1 MNIYP
6 KGIFISI
13 WHFSVQIKVHKEN
26 IRTNS
31 DDTEVYSEPF
41 KTSKMKFFAKLLNGF
56 ELLFSLLSKLLYT
69 DAYSEPSQTS
79 KMKLFAKKANS
90 F

>member
-1 MNIYP
+1 MNICP

-13 WHFSVQIKVHKEN
+13 WHFPVQIKVHKEN

-31 DDTEVYSEPF
+31 DDSEVYSEPF
-41 KTSKMKFFAKLLNGF
+41 KTSKMKLFAKLLNGF

-69 DAYSEPSQTS
+69 DAYSEPSRTS